1 MALLLPACV
10 VLNMLHN
17 PFEPARIGRIR
28 DYRHTQKYLVNDTI
42 IIQGENLMTINSLMN
57 FLLYAFQPKDKSKKK
72 KKDKSKL

>member
-57 FLLYAFQPKDKSKKK
+57 FLLYAFQPKDKSK
-72 KKDKSKL
+72 

>member
-28 DYRHTQKYLVNDTI
+28 DYRHTKKYLVNDTI

-57 FLLYAFQPKDKSKKK
+57 FLLYAFQPKDKSK
-72 KKDKSKL
+72 